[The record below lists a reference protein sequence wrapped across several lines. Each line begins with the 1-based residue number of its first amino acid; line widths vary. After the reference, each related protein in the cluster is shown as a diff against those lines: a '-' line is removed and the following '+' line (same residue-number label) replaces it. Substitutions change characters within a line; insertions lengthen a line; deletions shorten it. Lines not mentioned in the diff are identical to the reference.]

1 MKNNYCSEELA
12 QLIRQRRSLDRGFCF
27 DDIGADT
34 TAAFHALDRPVE
46 QEQGPTTLALKVR
59 PESAYALPDGTLE
72 EDPSDTRPLDLPA
85 GSGARRMV
93 DAGPSSASDAR
104 PTRGGNDR

>member
-1 MKNNYCSEELA
+1 MKNNYCSKELA
-12 QLIRQRRSLDRGFCF
+12 QLIRQRRSLNRGFCV

-34 TAAFHALDRPVE
+34 TAAFYALDRPVVHD
-46 QEQGPTTLALKVR
+46 QAPITLALKVQ
-59 PESAYALPDGTLE
+59 PESAYALPNGTVE

-93 DAGPSSASDAR
+93 DTGPRSASDAR
-104 PTRGGNDR
+104 PTQGGNDR